1 MKHKTN
7 IKSCFVRNCLTN
19 LEKEWAS
26 VWIFLSKLLFIVLQR
41 KTTKIS
47 FFVLEWKPKKI
58 TFFVLKRKKR
68 SFWHVFERN
77 ILKTNVLKYSQTIY
91 SILVLSQ
98 KTNVPIPSFKHPV
111 MTVGSPKMGI
121 WYLLHRIKFNLKENW
136 KKNISEVMWNYL
148 LFL

>member
-1 MKHKTN
+1 M
-7 IKSCFVRNCLTN
+7 NCTQISLKAII
-19 LEKEWAS
+19 LKEWAS

-91 SILVLSQ
+91 SILVMSQ

-121 WYLLHRIKFNLKENW
+121 WYLLHRTRHELKGFQSNSTGKRIE
-136 KKNISEVMWNYL
+136 KKI
-148 LFL
+148 FQR